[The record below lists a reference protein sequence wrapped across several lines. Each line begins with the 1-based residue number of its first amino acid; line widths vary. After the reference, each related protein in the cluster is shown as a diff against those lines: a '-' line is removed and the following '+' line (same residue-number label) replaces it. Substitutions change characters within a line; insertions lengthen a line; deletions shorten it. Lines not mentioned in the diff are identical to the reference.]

1 MRKNYFKDEKWLV
14 RKSVKT
20 ITRPHSNVCVLV
32 TAITNEKDNCKL
44 MLDATIRV
52 CSLSAELIKLVGK
65 RLAVVFVSSDF
76 TFCN

>member
-1 MRKNYFKDEKWLV
+1 M
-14 RKSVKT
+14 KSGLSESQSRLSRDH
-20 ITRPHSNVCVLV
+20 IQNFCVLV

-44 MLDATIRV
+44 MLGATIRV